1 MRRRKTQKESLAVTV
16 GGINIAEFTEKSIA
30 EELKFLD
37 SLVLTE
43 RESMIAEMIIKEI
56 KSRLS
61 FLSSVGLDY
70 LDLARASATLSG
82 GEASV

>member
-1 MRRRKTQKESLAVTV
+1 
-16 GGINIAEFTEKSIA
+16 
-30 EELKFLD
+30 
-37 SLVLTE
+37 
-43 RESMIAEMIIKEI
+43 MIIKEI